1 MPCWKHGESKIR
13 AKPGSGLKKT
23 TFQINKKRQPKR
35 TAWTGLPVKDR
46 SEALI
51 KSQDNTARTG
61 LPGQNFHQSMTTVV
75 GQETLYIKTRAVKK
89 GQDSQDRAAR
99 TGQIEHDNYGG
110 QDSHDLYVQV

>member
-1 MPCWKHGESKIR
+1 
-13 AKPGSGLKKT
+13 
-23 TFQINKKRQPKR
+23 
-35 TAWTGLPVKDR
+35 
-46 SEALI
+46 
-51 KSQDNTARTG
+51 
-61 LPGQNFHQSMTTVV
+61 MTTVV